1 MNKKKAEKL
10 TQELLDRVS
19 NPDYSETVD
28 FTIPEVSAAQAE
40 QARIEH
46 RNRKL
51 QEIEQMMKRLGW
63 GL

>member
-19 NPDYSETVD
+19 DPHYGETVD
-28 FTIPEVSAAQAE
+28 FTLPEITAEQAE
-40 QARIEH
+40 QERIEH

>member
-1 MNKKKAEKL
+1 MNKKKAKKI

-19 NPDYSETVD
+19 DPNYSEAVD
-28 FTIPEVSAAQAE
+28 FTLPEITAEQAE

-51 QEIEQMMKRLGW
+51 WEIEQMMKRMRW
-63 GL
+63 DI

>member
-19 NPDYSETVD
+19 NPNYSEPVD
-28 FTIPEVSAAQAE
+28 FTLPEISAEQAE

-51 QEIEQMMKRLGW
+51 QEIEQMMKRLRW
-63 GL
+63 GM